1 MATHHRSSSKRLHL
15 SIDDEVGQSLTAIN
29 AVAHRQ
35 HSVDFLILSI
45 QNNILSWLKSNA

>member
-1 MATHHRSSSKRLHL
+1 MATHHRSYSKRLHL

-35 HSVDFLILSI
+35 HSENF
-45 QNNILSWLKSNA
+45 